1 MEEIFKLMDENIK
14 ILDNLIKK
22 RPAKSGT
29 IKMKTEVKVVS
40 GILAPNIVANLKGK
54 LYLVEERMKGDY
66 KYLILQNEDG
76 IRFGVKAS
84 DCEIIKEV
92 KLKTK
97 KK

>member
-1 MEEIFKLMDENIK
+1 MQRSLNLINRQIK

-22 RPAKSGT
+22 SPAKSGT

-40 GILAPNIVANLKGK
+40 GILAPNLVANLKGK
-54 LYLVEERMKGDY
+54 LYLVEEIMKGDY
-66 KYLILQNEDG
+66 KYLILQNEGG